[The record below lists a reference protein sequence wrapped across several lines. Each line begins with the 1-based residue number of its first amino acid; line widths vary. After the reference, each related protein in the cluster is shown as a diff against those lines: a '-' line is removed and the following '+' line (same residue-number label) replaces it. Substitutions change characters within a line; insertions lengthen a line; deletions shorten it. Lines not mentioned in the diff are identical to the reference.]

1 MNKIRKFIVTMLV
14 ITMVTTVAPI
24 WNISANNTV
33 GKKVTATTKKK
44 KVKRKKKPKAYIKV
58 AKVKVTKKAVKVKVK
73 FVNKTNREKC
83 YGEVYFIKK
92 YVNGKWQKIEY
103 GHGGKMAFNSIAYV
117 LPKKSSAYKTY
128 NLTYAYNKE
137 DLQPGKYRIYV
148 DYDTKSKGRYATFR
162 IKK

>member
-1 MNKIRKFIVTMLV
+1 MNKIRKFIITMLV

-24 WNISANNTV
+24 WSISANNTS
-33 GKKVTATTKKK
+33 GKKVTTATNKK

-58 AKVKVTKKAVKVKVK
+58 AKVKCTKKAVKVKVK

-83 YGEVYFIKK
+83 YGEAYFIKK
-92 YVNGKWQKIEY
+92 YVNGKWQKVKY
-103 GHGGKMAFNSIAYV
+103 GNKRQIAFEAIAHV
-117 LPKKSSAYKTY
+117 LPKKSSEYKTY
-128 NLTYAYNKE
+128 NLICVYDKE

-148 DYDTKSKGRYATFR
+148 DYDVKSKGRYATFR